1 MMIVLSKTNV
11 HTILYSVPYLSIM
24 FFQAYIKGNCGNII
38 VNPDNNYC
46 IGIMVKR
53 AFSWTTALLVS
64 FNLYMMENII
74 N

>member
-38 VNPDNNYC
+38 VNPDNNYYWNNGEKSFFMDNC
-46 IGIMVKR
+46 IISL
-53 AFSWTTALLVS
+53 F
-64 FNLYMMENII
+64 
-74 N
+74 